1 MFQKV
6 LAAVDSVSYR
16 RIFDEALQ
24 VAKAHRAGLMLLHVL
39 SPEEEASPG
48 FYGITTL
55 DHYPALYD
63 ELMERYKEAWSAFE
77 RQGEELLGSL
87 VREAIA
93 QGVTAEFTQNAGSP
107 GRTICEV
114 AATVDADL
122 IVMGRR
128 GISGLAEFFLGSA
141 SNYVLHNSPCSLM
154 VVQEKKAPTKAD

>member
-24 VAKAHRAGLMLLHVL
+24 VAKANRAGLILLHVL

-87 VREAIA
+87 VQEAIA

-114 AATVDADL
+114 AASVEADL

-128 GISGLAEFFLGSA
+128 GISGIAEFFLGSA
-141 SNYVLHNSPCSLM
+141 SNYVLHNAPCSLM
-154 VVQEKKAPTKAD
+154 VVQAKAS

>member
-24 VAKAHRAGLMLLHVL
+24 VAKANRAGLILLHVL

-77 RQGEELLGSL
+77 RQGEKLLGSL
-87 VREAIA
+87 VQEAIA

-114 AATVDADL
+114 AASVEADL

-128 GISGLAEFFLGSA
+128 GISGIAEFFLGSA
-141 SNYVLHNSPCSLM
+141 SNYVLHNAPCSLM
-154 VVQEKKAPTKAD
+154 VVQEKKAKAS